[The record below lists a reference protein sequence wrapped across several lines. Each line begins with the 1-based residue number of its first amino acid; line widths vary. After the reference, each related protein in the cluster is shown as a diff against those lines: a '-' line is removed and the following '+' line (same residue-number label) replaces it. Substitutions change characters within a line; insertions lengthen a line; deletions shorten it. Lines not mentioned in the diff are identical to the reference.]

1 MASDKEM
8 DIPVDELKLDLENP
22 RGKGY
27 ADQVSALESIV
38 KRSPGK
44 LVTLAEDIATQGM
57 NPADRMIVIKDDS
70 DGRYIV
76 LEGNRR
82 LAAVKLLCDPTRV
95 GGMPMSASLSKRLR
109 ALADKVDHTLVDPQS
124 CVVLDSREEAD
135 HWIDLR
141 HTGENDGAG
150 IVPWDGE
157 ESARFRGKEPA
168 LQVLEY
174 VRNNVKLDAK
184 TRADLERFPIT
195 NLGRILGDPDCRSA
209 LGLSI
214 ENGKVSASANDAAL
228 FKGLKR
234 LVRDIGGRSITVNH
248 IYTKSDRVKY
258 IKSIKDDL
266 PDPKKQIDPWML
278 SQGPDA
284 ASAGRGKGRKSK
296 PLASNRKR
304 LIPRTCIL
312 EIDEPRINAI
322 YHELQRRIDVQQA
335 PNAVAVLSR
344 LFLELSVDHYLTNF
358 KLKSGKDELKAKVE
372 MAKED
377 LRARGVARDV
387 LTPIGHALSVKGAPF
402 SIDLLHMYVHNRS
415 FNPIPSE
422 LTSSWDSVQGFFEAL
437 WDALK

>member
-1 MASDKEM
+1 MAADKEM
-8 DIPVDELKLDLENP
+8 EIAVDDLKLDLENP

-38 KRSPGK
+38 KWSPSK
-44 LVTLAEDIATQGM
+44 LVALAEDIATQGM
-57 NPADRMIVIKDDS
+57 NPADRMIVIKDES
-70 DGRYIV
+70 DDRYIV

-82 LAAVKLLCDPTRV
+82 LAAVKLLCDPTRISA
-95 GGMPMSASLSKRLR
+95 MPMSAALGKRMRTLS
-109 ALADKVDHTLVDPQS
+109 DKLDHTLVDPQS
-124 CVVLDSREEAD
+124 CVILESREEAD
-135 HWIDLR
+135 HWITLR
-141 HTGENDGAG
+141 HTGENEGAG
-150 IVPWDGE
+150 VVPWDGE

-168 LQVLEY
+168 LQVLEF
-174 VRNNVKLDAK
+174 VRNNPKLDSK
-184 TRADLERFPIT
+184 TREDLERFPIT
-195 NLGRILGDPDCRSA
+195 NLGRILGDPDCRNA

-214 ENGKVSASANDAAL
+214 ENGKVSAFANEAAL

-234 LVRDIGGRSITVNH
+234 LVRDIGGRTITVTD
-248 IYTKSDRVKY
+248 IKRKADRAKY

-266 PDPKKQIDPWML
+266 PDPRKQTGSWLL
-278 SQGPDA
+278 SQGP
-284 ASAGRGKGRKSK
+284 ASAGAQKDKGKKSK

-322 YHELQRRIDVQQA
+322 YHELQRRVDVQQA

-344 LFLELSVDHYLTNF
+344 LFLELSVDHYLATF
-358 KLKSGKDELKAKVE
+358 KLKPGKDELKAKVE
-372 MAKED
+372 MVKED
-377 LRARGVARDV
+377 LRTKGVPRDT

-422 LTSSWDSVQGFFEAL
+422 LNSSWDSVQGFFEAL
-437 WDALK
+437 WTALQ